1 MNKLEMTKEEEDF
14 HYSRLPYMYI
24 ALLEYCSEVTGDSC
38 DAIDDH
44 IEKTVV
50 FPFPHLEGEV
60 HLNG

>member
-1 MNKLEMTKEEEDF
+1 MTEEEEQF
-14 HYSRLPYMYI
+14 CKRQYEKLPYMYL

-50 FPFPHLEGEV
+50 FPNLEGEV

>member
-1 MNKLEMTKEEEDF
+1 MTKEEEDF

-50 FPFPHLEGEV
+50 FPNLEGEV